1 MQIIFGKSLFTT
13 NMIEDNIYINIYRVL
28 EKMCHYTFAA
38 SFAKCWSI
46 FKMFSRIDLAV
57 NV

>member
-38 SFAKCWSI
+38 SFAKC
-46 FKMFSRIDLAV
+46 
-57 NV
+57 